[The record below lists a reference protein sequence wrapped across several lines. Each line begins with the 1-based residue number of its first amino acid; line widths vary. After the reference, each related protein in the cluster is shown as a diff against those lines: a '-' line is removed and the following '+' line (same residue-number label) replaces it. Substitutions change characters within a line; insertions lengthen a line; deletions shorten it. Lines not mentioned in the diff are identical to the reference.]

1 MKGCRIHL
9 RTKVPPPVT
18 ETSFPEKI
26 THMTAEP
33 ICDAPKAAQPAVAQ
47 RVVLAALILP
57 LAACASGTSPMQLY
71 PLQGKIADADPTLII
86 QATAKN
92 TTGTSGELTFRLPE
106 NGKCVGTWSSLTPRT
121 VSNTKG
127 LSLTWKK
134 TGGEVGKESSTVAG
148 VNNGEIYAV
157 CADGTR
163 VQGTFVIGSG
173 TASGTGQASDTNGNV
188 YKLLF

>member
-1 MKGCRIHL
+1 MRGNSIH
-9 RTKVPPPVT
+9 RRRNAGMAFRRQPVSPAT
-18 ETSFPEKI
+18 PEM
-26 THMTAEP
+26 TPLMTADRSLFRP
-33 ICDAPKAAQPAVAQ
+33 ARFKA
-47 RVVLAALILP
+47 LIAALVLP
-57 LAACASGTSPMQLY
+57 LAACAPGTSPMQLY
-71 PLQGKIADADPTLII
+71 PLQGPIADADATLVI

-106 NGKCVGTWSSLTPRT
+106 NGKCTGTWSSLTPRT
-121 VSNTKG
+121 VSNKKG
-127 LSLTWKK
+127 MSLTFKK
-134 TGGEVGKESSTVAG
+134 TGGEVGREIATVAG

>member
-1 MKGCRIHL
+1 
-9 RTKVPPPVT
+9 
-18 ETSFPEKI
+18 
-26 THMTAEP
+26 MTAP
-33 ICDAPKAAQPAVAQ
+33 TRRLLI
-47 RVVLAALILP
+47 LACLLP

-71 PLQGKIADADPTLII
+71 PLQGPIADSDPTLVI
-86 QATAKN
+86 QATARN
-92 TTGTSGELTFRLPE
+92 TSSTSGELTFRLPE
-106 NGKCVGTWSSLTPRT
+106 RGKCSGTWSSLTPRT
-121 VSNTKG
+121 VSNKKG
-127 LSLTWKK
+127 MSLTWRK
-134 TGGEVGKESSTVAG
+134 TGGEVGHEVATVAG

>member
-1 MKGCRIHL
+1 
-9 RTKVPPPVT
+9 
-18 ETSFPEKI
+18 
-26 THMTAEP
+26 MTADRSP
-33 ICDAPKAAQPAVAQ
+33 SSVIRA
-47 RVVLAALILP
+47 LALILP

-71 PLQGKIADADPTLII
+71 PLQGPIADKDPTLVI
-86 QATAKN
+86 QATARN
-92 TTGTSGELTFRLPE
+92 TTSTSGELTFRRPE
-106 NGKCVGTWSSLTPRT
+106 RGKCTGTWSSLTPRT

-127 LSLTWKK
+127 LALTWKK
-134 TGGEVGKESSTVAG
+134 TGGELGKETETVAG

>member
-1 MKGCRIHL
+1 
-9 RTKVPPPVT
+9 
-18 ETSFPEKI
+18 
-26 THMTAEP
+26 MTARRLLP
-33 ICDAPKAAQPAVAQ
+33 RLLTLGLV
-47 RVVLAALILP
+47 LP

-71 PLQGKIADADPTLII
+71 PLQGPIADEDPTLVI

-92 TTGTSGELTFRLPE
+92 TTGTSGELTFRLPDR
-106 NGKCVGTWSSLTPRT
+106 GRCVGTWSSLTPRT
-121 VSNTKG
+121 VSNKKG
-127 LSLTWKK
+127 MSLTWKK
-134 TGGEVGKESSTVAG
+134 TGGEVGREVATVAG